1 MDISGTPTQQQ
12 GGKMYKKQLK
22 LQKILCFLA
31 IASSVVI
38 FLYALGIM
46 TDLYDTLYST
56 MKNPAN
62 LSETDVPG
70 SIVYY
75 NMQAFNSYFLR
86 ESIVLMLIACL
97 LFLTNTQVRRRYYIG
112 NYVAIGLFAAANI
125 GLAVWAHGYIEVFK
139 QQFQM
144 VDFEALRKH
153 AEMWKTAYVDSTFW
167 FDAHYA
173 VYAVLLIV
181 TVLLVLNLIWKI
193 RLMKAEQRLLAAGK
207 EAMA

>member
-1 MDISGTPTQQQ
+1 
-12 GGKMYKKQLK
+12 MYKKQMA
-22 LQKILCFLA
+22 LQKILCLLA
-31 IASSVVI
+31 ICSGALV

-56 MKNPAN
+56 MMNSAD
-62 LSETDVPG
+62 LTQTDVPG

-75 NMQAFNSYFLR
+75 NMQQFNSVFLKY
-86 ESIVLMLIACL
+86 SIGLILLACL

-144 VDFEALRKH
+144 VDFEALKKH
-153 AEMWKTAYVDSTFW
+153 AEMWKTAYTESTFW
-167 FDAHYA
+167 FDAHYIVFAITVIVSLALVANA
-173 VYAVLLIV
+173 V
-181 TVLLVLNLIWKI
+181 WKAK
-193 RLMKAEQRLLAAGK
+193 LMKEEAQLIEAGK
-207 EAMA
+207 GAAA

>member
-1 MDISGTPTQQQ
+1 
-12 GGKMYKKQLK
+12 MYKKQMA
-22 LQKILCFLA
+22 LQKILCLLA
-31 IASSVVI
+31 ICSGALV

-56 MKNPAN
+56 MMNSAD
-62 LSETDVPG
+62 LTQTDVPG

-75 NMQAFNSYFLR
+75 NMQQFNSVFLKY
-86 ESIVLMLIACL
+86 SIGLILLACL

-144 VDFEALRKH
+144 VDFEALKKH
-153 AEMWKTAYVDSTFW
+153 AEMWKTAYTESTFW
-167 FDAHYA
+167 FDAHYIVFAITIIVSLALVANA
-173 VYAVLLIV
+173 V
-181 TVLLVLNLIWKI
+181 WKAK
-193 RLMKAEQRLLAAGK
+193 LMKEEAQLIEAGK
-207 EAMA
+207 GAAA